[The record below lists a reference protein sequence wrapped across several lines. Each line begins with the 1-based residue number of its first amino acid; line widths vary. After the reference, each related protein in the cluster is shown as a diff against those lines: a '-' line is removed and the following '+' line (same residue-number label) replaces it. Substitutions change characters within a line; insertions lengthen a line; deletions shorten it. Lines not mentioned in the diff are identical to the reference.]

1 MKSIKK
7 LFNVPILLGSLM
19 AVTMAFAGCNNSI
32 DGTKLDYSEKEKEVI
47 GTTGPTQSA
56 KSATVDVEAC
66 GAYTDVIDQA
76 STKSTIKIIIDNT
89 AGNNTKVNVDS
100 AKKAVKVYKL
110 KENTDNSHY
119 YPMHDGELPVT
130 FVSDIEGSKGVKL
143 TLLFDVDTSEIT
155 TNKIAVIVDATVLKD
170 QQGKYILNEDQNT
183 KAGQA
188 SDSIIRYLTVTNKAD
203 GTAATNLPIYTYEV
217 FDSWYSPI
225 DFRHIP
231 GPVSDVDKAT
241 WTFELP
247 VNDIAGPEDTSP
259 VYDKSL
265 ASALNSGFIL
275 RIKDPESNKYE
286 EKTMSWEW
294 KDTLDNSSVPG
305 YTATSSELK
314 PGSSVTVIWTVFECD
329 IPAWYEKVYGH
340 PALLYYEYYDND
352 SSLWTSVRNEKGTKI
367 YMKNFNSNIFAS
379 EPSYIV
385 NDFSA
390 SEQTW
395 ANGSYSPSTIEAAQQ
410 SFFKTVSYDST
421 YNRFEVEFNSA
432 VTAEEIEFASY
443 NDFIIASNV
452 DPDDSS
458 NYVDWYKIDC
468 TVKSINKAD
477 GKFWKLVIEP
487 KNKTLN
493 NTIKANL
500 TLFVGNGTT
509 LNKNT
514 GYGKQTQFGMYKD
527 ASKGVISGYVAL
539 N

>member
-7 LFNVPILLGSLM
+7 LFNAPVLFASLM
-19 AVTMAFAGCNNSI
+19 AVTLAFAGCNNSI
-32 DGTKLDYSEKEKEVI
+32 EGTKLNFSEKEKEAI
-47 GTTGPTQSA
+47 GSVGATDSA
-56 KSATVDVEAC
+56 KSADIVIKTYGESDPSAFNKAGKTTRFTVSFDNYNNTNGNETKVDVE
-66 GAYTDVIDQA
+66 T
-76 STKSTIKIIIDNT
+76 
-89 AGNNTKVNVDS
+89 
-100 AKKAVKVYKL
+100 AKKAVKVFKL
-110 KENTDNSHY
+110 KENTDNSAY
-119 YPMHDGELPVT
+119 YPMHDGELQPT
-130 FVSDIEGSKGVKL
+130 FIADIGESNGVKPV
-143 TLLFDVDTSEIT
+143 LLFEVDTSEVT
-155 TNKIAVIVDATVLKD
+155 TNHIAVIVDGTVVKD
-170 QQGKYILNEDQNT
+170 KQGKYIMNLDGNT
-183 KAGQA
+183 KAGEV
-188 SDSIIRYLTVTNKAD
+188 SDSYIDYFRVTNKAD
-203 GTAATNLPIYTYEV
+203 GTGTTAIPTPSYRED
-217 FDSWYSPI
+217 FCPSYSPI
-225 DFRHIP
+225 DFTNIP
-231 GPVSDVDKAT
+231 SPVADTDKAT

-247 VNDIAGPEDTSP
+247 VSDIGSPEDTSP

-265 ASALNSGFIL
+265 ASKLNSSYIL

-294 KDTLDNSSVPG
+294 KDTLDNTGFPG
-305 YTATSSELK
+305 YTATSSEIK
-314 PGSSVTVIWTVFECD
+314 PGSLISILMTVIDCD
-329 IPAWYEKVYGH
+329 IPDWYEKVYGH
-340 PALLYYEYYDND
+340 PALLYFVDNNGY
-352 SSLWTSVRNEKGTKI
+352 SVLYEKGTKI
-367 YMKNFNSNIFAS
+367 YMDNFNSDIFAS

-395 ANGSYSPSTIEAAQQ
+395 ANGEYDADDIKAAQQ
-410 SFFKTVSYDST
+410 SFFETVSYNST

-468 TVKSINKAD
+468 TVKALNKAD

-514 GYGKQTQFGMYKD
+514 GYKNQTSFGMYKD
-527 ASKGVISGYVAL
+527 ASKGVVSGYVAL